1 MRKKPTIPC
10 TGRTAIEGF
19 DAFLREEL
27 NDSRGN
33 IKKLA
38 TDLRVITADAHLTLV
53 NSGSS
58 ANLAAAIL
66 VKQRCGQRRRVLM
79 AGFSF
84 PTTISSFTLLGFEV
98 ERQHRSRWFQPG
110 PPRR

>member
-1 MRKKPTIPC
+1 MRKKPAYPC

-19 DAFLREEL
+19 DEFLKAEL

-38 TDLRVITADAHLTLV
+38 SELSQVTGDAYVTLV

-58 ANLAAAIL
+58 ANLTAAIL
-66 VKQRCGQRRRVLM
+66 VKQR
-79 AGFSF
+79 
-84 PTTISSFTLLGFEV
+84 
-98 ERQHRSRWFQPG
+98 
-110 PPRR
+110 